1 MWISSRL
8 FVICLLLRFD
18 ATISEPFETHLRG
31 PGFVMEPPG
40 RVEFSN
46 SSGGWLDCSASGSP
60 QPTIDW
66 VHADGTAVT
75 EIHGVRRVLRNGTLV
90 LMPFAA
96 AAYHQD
102 IHNTIY
108 RCIASNSVGRIVSRD
123 VQVRAVVAQAY
134 KVDVE
139 VLSASRGCTAILRC
153 VVPTFV
159 KELVRVVSWVHE
171 PAIYIYPSLQGDGK
185 FHLLPTGELLIHNL
199 QESDESQSFRCRSM
213 HRLTRQVVVSSPT
226 RLRINSHRGII
237 SPSVV
242 EHTSHVQVSQDEGA
256 VLLCVAQGCPSPEYS
271 WYTQNGAGPLP
282 VLSGPR
288 VRLLGPILAIEAVTG
303 EDSGVY
309 KCTASNVG
317 GEASAELRLTV
328 ATPIQVEIAP
338 NVLSVHMGGTAEFR
352 CLVTSNGSP
361 VGMQNIL
368 WYKDGRQLPSSG
380 RIEDTLVVPRVS
392 RENRGMYQCVVR
404 RPEGDTFQATAELQ
418 LGDAP
423 PVLLYSFIEQ
433 TLQPG
438 PAVSLKC
445 SAAGNPTPQ
454 ISWTLDGFPLPSNG
468 RFMIGQYITV
478 HGDVI
483 SHVNISHVMVEDGGE
498 YSCIAENRAG
508 RVEHAARL
516 NIYGLPYIRLIP
528 KVTAV
533 SGETLNLKCPVAG
546 YPIEEIHWER
556 GGRELPDDIRQR
568 VQPDGSLTISPV
580 QKHTDSGVYTCWA
593 RNKQGHSARRSG
605 EVTVIV
611 PPRLSPFQTSILQ
624 LNMGDRASLTCSVV
638 KGDLPL
644 TMNWRKDSRPI
655 DPTQHMSVKQVD
667 QYNSILVIDNLGSD
681 HTGNY
686 SCVVR
691 NSAAEVENSQALL
704 VNVPPIIEPFVFQ
717 DGLAEGMR
725 TRTVCGVS
733 RGDAPLKL
741 IWLKDGEP
749 LPDLLGANVTMLDQY
764 SSLLSIPSLSATHS
778 GEYTCVAKN
787 PAAEIKYTA
796 LLQVKVPPRWIVEPV
811 DANVERNRHIMLH
824 CQAQGVPTPSIVWKK
839 ATGSK
844 SGEYEEVRERPF
856 TKLLGNGSMLLQH
869 VKEDRE
875 GFYLCQ
881 ANNGIGTGIGKVIQL
896 KVNSSPYF
904 SSTSRSVT
912 VKKGDTALLQC
923 TVSGDKPI
931 NIVWMRSGKNTLNP
945 STNYKI
951 SVKQEATPDGVS
963 AELQIR
969 TVDATDSGP
978 YFCRATNL
986 YGNDQQ
992 LVQLQVQEPPQ
1003 PPSVLEAAMIS
1014 SRSVNLKWQPK
1025 AVSTGDVSKY
1035 IVEYREADPILFID
1049 QWQHIEVKDPPSY
1062 NALIENLKP
1071 ATRYAFR
1078 VIAEGNAGRSAPSQ
1092 ELIVRTEPQRPA
1104 GPPLSLSA
1112 RPLSSTELLISWVAP
1127 LPELRH
1133 GDIQGYNVGYRLASS
1148 GNTAY
1153 NFTSVSGDGEGGN
1166 GELLLSGLS
1175 KFARYSIVVQA
1186 FNQVGPGPL
1195 SDATTAQTMEDVPS
1209 RPPED
1214 VRCAALTSQSLQV
1227 SWQPPPIYHTNGLLQ
1242 GYKLVFEPIIDD
1254 IVPNKDE
1261 VESRKTTALTTV
1273 LTGLRKY
1280 TNYSIQVLA
1289 HTRMGDGALSKPL
1302 YCHTEEDVPEAPSDI
1317 KVVVSS
1323 PQSLYVSWLPP
1334 TEPNGVITKYSL
1346 YTRVVNGREELN
1358 NEKRSLP
1365 SQQAYYEAKN
1375 LHPHMEYQFWV
1386 TASTRVGEG
1395 KSSRVSSQIT
1405 TNRVPARIISFGG
1418 PVVRPWRSTVTL
1430 PCAAVG
1436 KPKREWFKADVALR
1450 QGGLHNSQLLDTGDL
1465 IISSLQLADS
1475 GNYSCQVDNGIG
1487 TDRLTHM
1494 LLVQVPPSAPVL
1506 YVTSATSSSILMH
1519 WKCGFTGNAPI
1530 TGYTLFYRRATGNT
1544 DEMQLSRHASSH
1556 ELKGLVCG
1564 STYQIHLNA
1573 HNKVGSSPA
1582 SIMLH
1587 VRTQGQAPGL
1597 PATTSLLA
1605 PNSTSVLIRLH
1616 TWPDNGCPLMYFVLQ
1631 YRAVTDD
1638 PDKEW
1643 ILVSNALKPQRRVV
1657 ISNLQSSTLY
1667 QLRMEA
1673 HNVAGVSQAEFSFV
1687 TLTKD
1692 GDPPP
1697 PEIVQRGQRGPSVFY
1712 GNINL
1717 LIPSIAA
1724 VSGMICTI
1732 ALVIVCYRHKQSN
1745 HIQKESLENRANSE
1759 AAQRERYY
1767 ATIHKVSMQNNDK
1780 IPETS
1785 EDISPYATFQL
1796 SEAGN
1801 LSQPHHGGPAN
1812 TLLHSFMYHERALA
1826 EGCSSPPPAAS
1837 KNRRR
1842 HSRKT
1847 EPESEESE
1855 SDQDQL
1861 TSSRTESSNQHE
1873 GKIKHSI
1880 IYHGAQSSTSS
1891 DLSPMSEQK
1900 SLPRR
1905 GRSRYHHQQ
1914 YQFSTNT
1921 TPRHHNSN
1929 KSNNNISTN
1938 TVTNTNTGTSTSNPN
1953 KILSPRNGTGNLK
1966 SISSTFKSQ
1975 DSIQCHIPTLVKS
1988 PSISTQQ
1995 QKQFHK
2001 QQQLQQQQQLNSK
2014 SGQNQ
2019 TQNPTQTQCSSSNSS
2034 SLKQQQPLLIQP
2046 KLHQLEPTS
2055 THVNG
2060 QELMGLDG
2068 GVSTLASVVPVTCM
2082 PPSSQSQFRPI
2093 PHKSIMPAH
2102 EPHHNNHHQGGTAL
2116 LNPSTALLSSKFF
2129 TAPTLPLPK

>member
-1 MWISSRL
+1 MWISSRF
-8 FVICLLLRFD
+8 FVIFLLLHLD
-18 ATISEPFETHLRG
+18 TTCSEPFEAHLRG

-60 QPTIDW
+60 QPTVDW
-66 VHADGTAVT
+66 VHADGSAVT

-102 IHNTIY
+102 VHNTIY

-242 EHTSHVQVSQDEGA
+242 EHTAHVQVSQDEGA

-271 WYTQNGAGPLP
+271 WFTHNGAGPLP

-309 KCTASNVG
+309 KCTAGNVG

-328 ATPIQVEIAP
+328 ATPIQVEISP

-380 RIEDTLVVPRVS
+380 RVEDTLVVPRVS

-498 YSCIAENRAG
+498 YACIAENRAG
-508 RVEHAARL
+508 RVQHAARL

-580 QKHTDSGVYTCWA
+580 QKNSDSGVYTCWA

-611 PPRLSPFQTSILQ
+611 PPS
-624 LNMGDRASLTCSVV
+624 
-638 KGDLPL
+638 
-644 TMNWRKDSRPI
+644 
-655 DPTQHMSVKQVD
+655 
-667 QYNSILVIDNLGSD
+667 
-681 HTGNY
+681 
-686 SCVVR
+686 
-691 NSAAEVENSQALL
+691 
-704 VNVPPIIEPFVFQ
+704 IEPFAFQ
-717 DGLAEGMR
+717 EGLAEGMR

-733 RGDAPLKL
+733 RGDPPLKL
-741 IWLKDGEP
+741 IWLKDGDP

-856 TKLLGNGSMLLQH
+856 TKLLGNGSLLLQH

-904 SSTSRSVT
+904 SSTSRSVM

-923 TVSGDKPI
+923 AVSGDKPI
-931 NIVWMRSGKNTLNP
+931 NIVWLRSGKNTLNP

-978 YFCRATNL
+978 YFCRASNL

-992 LVQLQVQEPPQ
+992 LVQLQVQEPPL

-1014 SRSVNLKWQPK
+1014 SRSVNIKWQPK
-1025 AVSTGDVSKY
+1025 TMGTGDVTKY
-1035 IVEYREADPILFID
+1035 LVEFREADPLFVE
-1049 QWQHIEVKDPPSY
+1049 QWQQIEVKDPPMF
-1062 NALIENLKP
+1062 NAMIENLKP

-1078 VIAEGNAGRSAPSQ
+1078 VIAEGSAGRSAPSQ

-1133 GDIQGYNVGYRLASS
+1133 GDIQGYNVGYKLSSS

-1153 NFTSVSGDGEGGN
+1153 NFTSVAGDYDGGN
-1166 GELLLSGLS
+1166 GELLLSGLA
-1175 KFARYSIVVQA
+1175 KFARYNVVVQA

-1195 SDATTAQTMEDVPS
+1195 SEPTGAQTMEDVPS

-1214 VRCAALTSQSLQV
+1214 VRCAALSSQSLQV

-1254 IVPNKDE
+1254 IQPSKDE
-1261 VESRKTTALTTV
+1261 VESRKTTALTMV

-1289 HTRMGDGALSKPL
+1289 HTRMGDGVVSKPL
-1302 YCHTEEDVPEAPSDI
+1302 FCHSEEDVPEAPADI
-1317 KVVVSS
+1317 KVVSS
-1323 PQSLYVSWLPP
+1323 SSQSLYISWLPP
-1334 TEPNGVITKYSL
+1334 NEPNGVITKYSL

-1365 SQQAYYEAKN
+1365 SQQAYYEAKG

-1418 PVVRPWRSTVTL
+1418 SVVRPWRSTVTL
-1430 PCAAVG
+1430 PCTAVG
-1436 KPKREWFKADVALR
+1436 KPKREWFKSDVALR
-1450 QGGLHNSQLLDTGDL
+1450 QGGMHNSQLLDSGDL
-1465 IISSLQLADS
+1465 IISSLQLADG

-1487 TDRLTHM
+1487 TDRLTHTLM
-1494 LLVQVPPSAPVL
+1494 VQVPPTAPVL

-1530 TGYTLFYRRATGNT
+1530 TGYTLFYRRTNGNT

-1564 STYQIHLNA
+1564 STYQIHLSA
-1573 HNKVGSSPA
+1573 QNKVGTSPT
-1582 SIMLH
+1582 STMLH
-1587 VRTQGQAPGL
+1587 VRTQGQSPGH
-1597 PATTSLLA
+1597 PASTALLA
-1605 PNSTSVLIRLH
+1605 PNSTSLLVRLH
-1616 TWPDNGCPLMYFVLQ
+1616 SWPDNGCPLLYFVLQ
-1631 YRAVTDD
+1631 YRAVTED
-1638 PDKEW
+1638 PDAEW
-1643 ILVSNALKPQRRVV
+1643 VLVSNALKPQRRIVV
-1657 ISNLQSSTLY
+1657 NNLTPSTLY

-1673 HNVAGVSQAEFSFV
+1673 HNVAGISQADFTFV

-1697 PEIVQRGQRGPSVFY
+1697 PEIVHRGHRGQTTVIFA
-1712 GNINL
+1712 NMNL

-1724 VSGMICTI
+1724 VSGMFCTI
-1732 ALVIVCYRHKQSN
+1732 IMVIVCYRHMLKNAQPHAEQAN

-1796 SEAGN
+1796 SEAGGN
-1801 LSQPHHGGPAN
+1801 MSQPHHGGPAN

-1905 GRSRYHHQQ
+1905 GRSRAGILRTLHPLQLQ
-1914 YQFSTNT
+1914 AECT
-1921 TPRHHNSN
+1921 TGAFHRTEDGGGLGERIELAEVEVDVDTI
-1929 KSNNNISTN
+1929 K
-1938 TVTNTNTGTSTSNPN
+1938 
-1953 KILSPRNGTGNLK
+1953 KLK
-1966 SISSTFKSQ
+1966 LGQRSSLWSRPSSTTSQ
-1975 DSIQCHIPTLVKS
+1975 L
-1988 PSISTQQ
+1988 QQ
-1995 QKQFHK
+1995 EHH
-2001 QQQLQQQQQLNSK
+2001 QQQQQHQKHHQQQQQHHQQQQQQAPQQPQPHKRAHSK
-2014 SGQNQ
+2014 SPQPQ
-2019 TQNPTQTQCSSSNSS
+2019 
-2034 SLKQQQPLLIQP
+2034 QQQPLQQQRQQQHSP
-2046 KLHQLEPTS
+2046 AP
-2055 THVNG
+2055 G
-2060 QELMGLDG
+2060 Q
-2068 GVSTLASVVPVTCM
+2068 
-2082 PPSSQSQFRPI
+2082 
-2093 PHKSIMPAH
+2093 K
-2102 EPHHNNHHQGGTAL
+2102 
-2116 LNPSTALLSSKFF
+2116 LLSEKSDYSISV
-2129 TAPTLPLPK
+2129 

>member
-1 MWISSRL
+1 MWISSR
-8 FVICLLLRFD
+8 FYVILLLLNLD
-18 ATISEPFETHLRG
+18 ATCSEPFEAHLRG

-60 QPTIDW
+60 QPTVDW
-66 VHADGTAVT
+66 VHADGSAVT

-102 IHNTIY
+102 VHNTIY

-139 VLSASRGCTAILRC
+139 VLSAARGCTAILRC

-242 EHTSHVQVSQDEGA
+242 EHTAHVQVSQDEGA

-271 WYTQNGAGPLP
+271 WFTHNGAGPLP

-309 KCTASNVG
+309 KCTAGNVG

-328 ATPIQVEIAP
+328 ATPIQVEISP

-380 RIEDTLVVPRVS
+380 RVEDTLVVPRVS

-498 YSCIAENRAG
+498 YACNAENRAG
-508 RVEHAARL
+508 RVQHAARL

-580 QKHTDSGVYTCWA
+580 QKNSDSGVYTCWA

-611 PPRLSPFQTSILQ
+611 PPS
-624 LNMGDRASLTCSVV
+624 
-638 KGDLPL
+638 
-644 TMNWRKDSRPI
+644 
-655 DPTQHMSVKQVD
+655 
-667 QYNSILVIDNLGSD
+667 
-681 HTGNY
+681 
-686 SCVVR
+686 
-691 NSAAEVENSQALL
+691 
-704 VNVPPIIEPFVFQ
+704 IEPFAFQ
-717 DGLAEGMR
+717 EGLAEGMR

-733 RGDAPLKL
+733 RGDPPLKL
-741 IWLKDGEP
+741 IWLKDGDP

-856 TKLLGNGSMLLQH
+856 TKLLGNGSLLLQH

-904 SSTSRSVT
+904 SSTSRSVM

-923 TVSGDKPI
+923 AVSGDKPI

-978 YFCRATNL
+978 YFCRASNL

-992 LVQLQVQEPPQ
+992 LVQLQVQEPPL

-1014 SRSVNLKWQPK
+1014 SRSVNIKWQPK
-1025 AVSTGDVSKY
+1025 TLGTGDVTKY
-1035 IVEYREADPILFID
+1035 IVEFREADPLFVD
-1049 QWQHIEVKDPPSY
+1049 QWQQIEVKDPPHF
-1062 NALIENLKP
+1062 NAMIENLKP

-1078 VIAEGNAGRSAPSQ
+1078 VIAEGSAGRSAPSQ

-1133 GDIQGYNVGYRLASS
+1133 GDIQGYNVGYKLSSS

-1153 NFTSVSGDGEGGN
+1153 NFTSVSGDGDGGN
-1166 GELLLSGLS
+1166 GELLLSGLA
-1175 KFARYSIVVQA
+1175 KFARYTVVVQA

-1195 SDATTAQTMEDVPS
+1195 SEPTAAQTMEDVPS

-1214 VRCAALTSQSLQV
+1214 VRCAALSSQSLQV

-1242 GYKLVFEPIIDD
+1242 GYKLIFEPIIDD
-1254 IVPNKDE
+1254 IQPSKDE
-1261 VESRKTTALTTV
+1261 VESRKTTALTMV

-1289 HTRMGDGALSKPL
+1289 HTRMGDGVVSKPL
-1302 YCHTEEDVPEAPSDI
+1302 FCHSEEDVPEAPADI
-1317 KVVVSS
+1317 KVVSS
-1323 PQSLYVSWLPP
+1323 SSQSLYISWLPP
-1334 TEPNGVITKYSL
+1334 NEPNGVITKYSL

-1365 SQQAYYEAKN
+1365 SQQAYYEAKG

-1405 TNRVPARIISFGG
+1405 TNRIPARIISFGG

-1430 PCAAVG
+1430 PCTAVG
-1436 KPKREWFKADVALR
+1436 KPKREWFKSDVALR
-1450 QGGLHNSQLLDTGDL
+1450 QGGLHNSQLLDSGDL
-1465 IISSLQLADS
+1465 IISSLQLADG

-1487 TDRLTHM
+1487 TDRLTHTLM
-1494 LLVQVPPSAPVL
+1494 VQVPPTAPVL

-1530 TGYTLFYRRATGNT
+1530 TGYTLFYRRANGNT

-1556 ELKGLVCG
+1556 ELKGLMCG
-1564 STYQIHLNA
+1564 STYQIHLSA
-1573 HNKVGSSPA
+1573 QNKVGTSPT
-1582 SIMLH
+1582 STILH
-1587 VRTQGQAPGL
+1587 VRTQGQSPGH
-1597 PATTSLLA
+1597 PASTALLA
-1605 PNSTSVLIRLH
+1605 PNSTSLLVRLH
-1616 TWPDNGCPLMYFVLQ
+1616 SWPDNGCPLLYFVLQ
-1631 YRAVTDD
+1631 YRAVTED
-1638 PDKEW
+1638 PDAEW
-1643 ILVSNALKPQRRVV
+1643 VLVSNALKPQRRIVV
-1657 ISNLQSSTLY
+1657 NNLQPSTLY

-1673 HNVAGVSQAEFSFV
+1673 HNVAGISQAEFNFV

-1697 PEIVQRGQRGPSVFY
+1697 PEIMHRGHGGQTNVIFA
-1712 GNINL
+1712 NINL
-1717 LIPSIAA
+1717 LIPTIAA
-1724 VSGMICTI
+1724 VSGMFCTI
-1732 ALVIVCYRHKQSN
+1732 IMIIVCYRHKQSQ
-1745 HIQKESLENRANSE
+1745 IQKESLENRANSE

-1796 SEAGN
+1796 SEAGGN
-1801 LSQPHHGGPAN
+1801 MSQPHHGGPAN

-1929 KSNNNISTN
+1929 KMNNNTTS
-1938 TVTNTNTGTSTSNPN
+1938 NTNTTATNTTATPSTSSNSN
-1953 KILSPRNGTGNLK
+1953 KILSPRGGNLK

-2001 QQQLQQQQQLNSK
+2001 QQLQNS
-2014 SGQNQ
+2014 SNNSQH
-2019 TQNPTQTQCSSSNSS
+2019 SSSNPNSS
-2034 SLKQQQPLLIQP
+2034 SLKQQQPLLITP
-2046 KLHQLEPTS
+2046 KLHQLEA
-2055 THVNG
+2055 NG
-2060 QELMGLDG
+2060 QELLGLDG
-2068 GVSTLASVVPVTCM
+2068 IGNSPLVACM
-2082 PPSSQSQFRPI
+2082 PPSSQFRPI

-2102 EPHHNNHHQGGTAL
+2102 EPPHHHNHNQQSHPHQQQQQQLQQQHPGTL
-2116 LNPSTALLSSKFF
+2116 LNPSTAMLSSKFF
-2129 TAPTLPLPK
+2129 TAPTLPK

>member
-1 MWISSRL
+1 MWISSRF
-8 FVICLLLRFD
+8 FVIFLLLHLD
-18 ATISEPFETHLRG
+18 TTCSEPFEAHLRG

-60 QPTIDW
+60 QPTVDW
-66 VHADGTAVT
+66 VHADGSAVT

-102 IHNTIY
+102 VHNTIY

-242 EHTSHVQVSQDEGA
+242 EHTAHVQVSQDEGA

-271 WYTQNGAGPLP
+271 WFTHNGAGPLP

-309 KCTASNVG
+309 KCTAGNVG

-328 ATPIQVEIAP
+328 ATPIQVEISP

-380 RIEDTLVVPRVS
+380 RVEDTLVVPRVS

-498 YSCIAENRAG
+498 YACIAENRAG
-508 RVEHAARL
+508 RVQHAARL

-580 QKHTDSGVYTCWA
+580 QKNSDSGVYTCWA

-611 PPRLSPFQTSILQ
+611 PPS
-624 LNMGDRASLTCSVV
+624 
-638 KGDLPL
+638 
-644 TMNWRKDSRPI
+644 
-655 DPTQHMSVKQVD
+655 
-667 QYNSILVIDNLGSD
+667 
-681 HTGNY
+681 
-686 SCVVR
+686 
-691 NSAAEVENSQALL
+691 
-704 VNVPPIIEPFVFQ
+704 IEPFAFQ
-717 DGLAEGMR
+717 EGLAEGMR

-733 RGDAPLKL
+733 RGDPPLKL
-741 IWLKDGEP
+741 IWLKDGDP

-856 TKLLGNGSMLLQH
+856 TKLLGNGSLLLQH

-904 SSTSRSVT
+904 SSTSRSVM

-923 TVSGDKPI
+923 AVSGDKPI
-931 NIVWMRSGKNTLNP
+931 NIVWLRSGKNTLNP

-978 YFCRATNL
+978 YFCRASNL

-992 LVQLQVQEPPQ
+992 LVQLQVQEPPL

-1014 SRSVNLKWQPK
+1014 SRSVNIKWQPK
-1025 AVSTGDVSKY
+1025 TMGTGDVTKY
-1035 IVEYREADPILFID
+1035 LVEFREADPLFVE
-1049 QWQHIEVKDPPSY
+1049 QWQQIEVKDPPMF
-1062 NALIENLKP
+1062 NAMIENLKP

-1078 VIAEGNAGRSAPSQ
+1078 VIAEGSAGRSAPSQ

-1133 GDIQGYNVGYRLASS
+1133 GDIQGYNVGYKLSSS

-1153 NFTSVSGDGEGGN
+1153 NFTSVAGDYDGGN
-1166 GELLLSGLS
+1166 GELLLSGLA
-1175 KFARYSIVVQA
+1175 KFARYNVVVQA

-1195 SDATTAQTMEDVPS
+1195 SEPTGAQTMEDVPS

-1214 VRCAALTSQSLQV
+1214 VRCAALSSQSLQV

-1254 IVPNKDE
+1254 IQPSKDE
-1261 VESRKTTALTTV
+1261 VESRKTTALTMV

-1289 HTRMGDGALSKPL
+1289 HTRMGDGVVSKPL
-1302 YCHTEEDVPEAPSDI
+1302 FCHSEEDVPEAPADI
-1317 KVVVSS
+1317 KVVSS
-1323 PQSLYVSWLPP
+1323 SSQSLYISWLPP
-1334 TEPNGVITKYSL
+1334 NEPNGVITKYSL

-1365 SQQAYYEAKN
+1365 SQQAYYEAKG

-1418 PVVRPWRSTVTL
+1418 SVVRPWRSTVTL
-1430 PCAAVG
+1430 PCTAVG
-1436 KPKREWFKADVALR
+1436 KPKREWFKSDVALR
-1450 QGGLHNSQLLDTGDL
+1450 QGGMHNSQLLDSGDL
-1465 IISSLQLADS
+1465 IISSLQLADG

-1487 TDRLTHM
+1487 TDRLTHTLM
-1494 LLVQVPPSAPVL
+1494 VQVPPTAPVL

-1530 TGYTLFYRRATGNT
+1530 TGYTLFYRRTNGNT

-1564 STYQIHLNA
+1564 STYQIHLSA
-1573 HNKVGSSPA
+1573 QNKVGTSPT
-1582 SIMLH
+1582 STMLH
-1587 VRTQGQAPGL
+1587 VRTQGQSPGH
-1597 PATTSLLA
+1597 PASTALLA
-1605 PNSTSVLIRLH
+1605 PNSTSLLVRLH
-1616 TWPDNGCPLMYFVLQ
+1616 SWPDNGCPLLYFVLQ
-1631 YRAVTDD
+1631 YRAVTED
-1638 PDKEW
+1638 PDAEW
-1643 ILVSNALKPQRRVV
+1643 VLVSNALKPQRRIVV
-1657 ISNLQSSTLY
+1657 NNLTPSTLY

-1673 HNVAGVSQAEFSFV
+1673 HNVAGISQADFTFV

-1697 PEIVQRGQRGPSVFY
+1697 PEIVHRGHRGQTTVIFA
-1712 GNINL
+1712 NMNL

-1724 VSGMICTI
+1724 VSGMFCTI
-1732 ALVIVCYRHKQSN
+1732 IMVIVCYRHMLKNAQPHAEQAN

-1796 SEAGN
+1796 SEAGGN
-1801 LSQPHHGGPAN
+1801 MSQPHHGGPAN

-1929 KSNNNISTN
+1929 KMNNNTTS
-1938 TVTNTNTGTSTSNPN
+1938 NTNTTATNTTATPSTSSNSN
-1953 KILSPRNGTGNLK
+1953 KILSPRGGNLK

-2001 QQQLQQQQQLNSK
+2001 QQLQ
-2014 SGQNQ
+2014 
-2019 TQNPTQTQCSSSNSS
+2019 SSSNAQHSSSSNPNSS
-2034 SLKQQQPLLIQP
+2034 SLKQQQPLLITP
-2046 KLHQLEPTS
+2046 KLHQLEAS
-2055 THVNG
+2055 NG

-2068 GVSTLASVVPVTCM
+2068 IGNSHSPLVACM
-2082 PPSSQSQFRPI
+2082 PPSSQFRPI

-2102 EPHHNNHHQGGTAL
+2102 EPPHHHQNHQQPHPQQQQQHPGTL
-2116 LNPSTALLSSKFF
+2116 LNPSTAMLSSKFF
-2129 TAPTLPLPK
+2129 TAPTLPK

>member
-1 MWISSRL
+1 MWISSRF
-8 FVICLLLRFD
+8 FVIFLLLHLD
-18 ATISEPFETHLRG
+18 TTCSEPFEAHLRG

-60 QPTIDW
+60 QPTVDW
-66 VHADGTAVT
+66 VHADGSAVT

-102 IHNTIY
+102 VHNTIY

-242 EHTSHVQVSQDEGA
+242 EHTAHVQVSQDEGA

-271 WYTQNGAGPLP
+271 WFTHNGAGPLP

-309 KCTASNVG
+309 KCTAGNVG

-328 ATPIQVEIAP
+328 ATPIQVEISP

-380 RIEDTLVVPRVS
+380 RVEDTLVVPRVS

-498 YSCIAENRAG
+498 YACIAENRAG
-508 RVEHAARL
+508 RVQHAARL

-580 QKHTDSGVYTCWA
+580 QKNSDSGVYTCWA

-611 PPRLSPFQTSILQ
+611 PPS
-624 LNMGDRASLTCSVV
+624 
-638 KGDLPL
+638 
-644 TMNWRKDSRPI
+644 
-655 DPTQHMSVKQVD
+655 
-667 QYNSILVIDNLGSD
+667 
-681 HTGNY
+681 
-686 SCVVR
+686 
-691 NSAAEVENSQALL
+691 
-704 VNVPPIIEPFVFQ
+704 IEPFAFQ
-717 DGLAEGMR
+717 EGLAEGMR

-733 RGDAPLKL
+733 RGDPPLKL
-741 IWLKDGEP
+741 IWLKDGDP

-856 TKLLGNGSMLLQH
+856 TKLLGNGSLLLQH

-904 SSTSRSVT
+904 SSTSRSVM

-923 TVSGDKPI
+923 AVSGDKPI
-931 NIVWMRSGKNTLNP
+931 NIVWLRSGKNTLNP

-978 YFCRATNL
+978 YFCRASNL

-992 LVQLQVQEPPQ
+992 LVQLQVQEPPL

-1014 SRSVNLKWQPK
+1014 SRSVNIKWQPK
-1025 AVSTGDVSKY
+1025 TMGTGDVTKY
-1035 IVEYREADPILFID
+1035 LVEFRESDPLFVE
-1049 QWQHIEVKDPPSY
+1049 QWQQIEVKDPPMF
-1062 NALIENLKP
+1062 NAMIENLKP

-1078 VIAEGNAGRSAPSQ
+1078 VIAEGSAGRSAPSQ

-1133 GDIQGYNVGYRLASS
+1133 GDIQGYNVGYKLSSS

-1153 NFTSVSGDGEGGN
+1153 NFTSVAGDYDGGN
-1166 GELLLSGLS
+1166 GELLLSGLA
-1175 KFARYSIVVQA
+1175 KFARYNVVVQA

-1195 SDATTAQTMEDVPS
+1195 SEPTGAQTMEDVPS

-1214 VRCAALTSQSLQV
+1214 VRCAALSSQSLQV

-1254 IVPNKDE
+1254 IQPSKDE
-1261 VESRKTTALTTV
+1261 VESRKTTALTMV

-1289 HTRMGDGALSKPL
+1289 HTRMGDGVVSKPL
-1302 YCHTEEDVPEAPSDI
+1302 FCHSEEDVPEAPADI
-1317 KVVVSS
+1317 KVVSS
-1323 PQSLYVSWLPP
+1323 SSQSLYISWLPP
-1334 TEPNGVITKYSL
+1334 NEPNGVITKYSL

-1365 SQQAYYEAKN
+1365 SQQAYYEAKG

-1418 PVVRPWRSTVTL
+1418 SVVRPWRSTVTL
-1430 PCAAVG
+1430 PCTAVG
-1436 KPKREWFKADVALR
+1436 KPKREWFKSDVALR
-1450 QGGLHNSQLLDTGDL
+1450 QGGMHNSQLLDSGDL
-1465 IISSLQLADS
+1465 IISSLQLADG

-1487 TDRLTHM
+1487 TDRLTHTLM
-1494 LLVQVPPSAPVL
+1494 VQVPPTAPVL

-1530 TGYTLFYRRATGNT
+1530 TGYTLFYRRTNGNT

-1564 STYQIHLNA
+1564 STYQIHLSA
-1573 HNKVGSSPA
+1573 QNKVGTSPT
-1582 SIMLH
+1582 STMLH
-1587 VRTQGQAPGL
+1587 VRTQGQSPGH
-1597 PATTSLLA
+1597 PASTALLA
-1605 PNSTSVLIRLH
+1605 PNSTSLLVRLH
-1616 TWPDNGCPLMYFVLQ
+1616 SWPDNGCPLLYFVLQ
-1631 YRAVTDD
+1631 YRAVTED
-1638 PDKEW
+1638 PDAEW
-1643 ILVSNALKPQRRVV
+1643 VLVSNALKPQRRIVV
-1657 ISNLQSSTLY
+1657 NNLTPSTLY

-1673 HNVAGVSQAEFSFV
+1673 HNVAGISQADFTFV

-1697 PEIVQRGQRGPSVFY
+1697 PEIVHRGHRGQTTVIFA
-1712 GNINL
+1712 NMNL

-1724 VSGMICTI
+1724 VSGMFCTI
-1732 ALVIVCYRHKQSN
+1732 IMVIVCYRHKQAN

-1796 SEAGN
+1796 SEAGGN
-1801 LSQPHHGGPAN
+1801 MSQPHHGGPAN

-1873 GKIKHSI
+1873 GKIKHN
-1880 IYHGAQSSTSS
+1880 
-1891 DLSPMSEQK
+1891 
-1900 SLPRR
+1900 
-1905 GRSRYHHQQ
+1905 SRLIQHFPNH
-1914 YQFSTNT
+1914 
-1921 TPRHHNSN
+1921 
-1929 KSNNNISTN
+1929 NISITY
-1938 TVTNTNTGTSTSNPN
+1938 
-1953 KILSPRNGTGNLK
+1953 L
-1966 SISSTFKSQ
+1966 
-1975 DSIQCHIPTLVKS
+1975 
-1988 PSISTQQ
+1988 
-1995 QKQFHK
+1995 
-2001 QQQLQQQQQLNSK
+2001 
-2014 SGQNQ
+2014 
-2019 TQNPTQTQCSSSNSS
+2019 
-2034 SLKQQQPLLIQP
+2034 
-2046 KLHQLEPTS
+2046 
-2055 THVNG
+2055 
-2060 QELMGLDG
+2060 
-2068 GVSTLASVVPVTCM
+2068 
-2082 PPSSQSQFRPI
+2082 
-2093 PHKSIMPAH
+2093 
-2102 EPHHNNHHQGGTAL
+2102 
-2116 LNPSTALLSSKFF
+2116 
-2129 TAPTLPLPK
+2129 

>member
-8 FVICLLLRFD
+8 FVIFLLLHID
-18 ATISEPFETHLRG
+18 TTCSEPFEAHLRG

-96 AAYHQD
+96 AAYHQEV
-102 IHNTIY
+102 HNTIY

-242 EHTSHVQVSQDEGA
+242 EHTAHVQVSQDEGA

-271 WYTQNGAGPLP
+271 WYTHNGAGPIP

-309 KCTASNVG
+309 KCTAGNVG

-328 ATPIQVEIAP
+328 ATPIQVEISP

-368 WYKDGRQLPSSG
+368 WYKDGRQLPSSN
-380 RIEDTLVVPRVS
+380 RVEDTLVVPRVG

-423 PVLLYSFIEQ
+423 PALLYSFIEQ

-498 YSCIAENRAG
+498 YACNAENRAG
-508 RVEHAARL
+508 RVQHAARL

-533 SGETLNLKCPVAG
+533 SGEQLNLKCPVAG

-580 QKHTDSGVYTCWA
+580 QKASDSGVYTCWA

-611 PPRLSPFQTSILQ
+611 PPS
-624 LNMGDRASLTCSVV
+624 
-638 KGDLPL
+638 
-644 TMNWRKDSRPI
+644 
-655 DPTQHMSVKQVD
+655 
-667 QYNSILVIDNLGSD
+667 
-681 HTGNY
+681 
-686 SCVVR
+686 
-691 NSAAEVENSQALL
+691 
-704 VNVPPIIEPFVFQ
+704 IEPFAFQ
-717 DGLAEGMR
+717 EGLAEGMR

-741 IWLKDGEP
+741 LWLKDGDP

-856 TKLLGNGSMLLQH
+856 TKLLGNGSLLLQH

-904 SSTSRSVT
+904 SSTSRSVM

-923 TVSGDKPI
+923 AVSGDKPI

-978 YFCRATNL
+978 YFCRASNL

-992 LVQLQVQEPPQ
+992 LVQLQVQEPPL

-1025 AVSTGDVSKY
+1025 SLGTGDVTKY
-1035 IVEYREADPILFID
+1035 LVEFREADPLFVE
-1049 QWQHIEVKDPPSY
+1049 QWQQIEVKDPPTF
-1062 NALIENLKP
+1062 NAMVENLKP

-1078 VIAEGNAGRSAPSQ
+1078 VIAEGSAGRSAPSQ
-1092 ELIVRTEPQRPA
+1092 ELVVRTEPQRPA
-1104 GPPLSLSA
+1104 GPPLNLSA

-1133 GDIQGYNVGYRLASS
+1133 GDIQGYNVGYKLASS

-1153 NFTSVSGDGEGGN
+1153 NFTSVSGDGDGGN
-1166 GELLLSGLS
+1166 GELLLSGLA
-1175 KFARYSIVVQA
+1175 KFARYTVVVQA

-1195 SDATTAQTMEDVPS
+1195 SEPTASQTLEDVPS

-1214 VRCAALTSQSLQV
+1214 VRCAALSSQSLQV

-1242 GYKLVFEPIIDD
+1242 GYKLIFEPIIDD
-1254 IVPNKDE
+1254 IQPSKDE
-1261 VESRKTTALTTV
+1261 VESRKTTALTMV

-1289 HTRMGDGALSKPL
+1289 HTRMGDGVLSKPL
-1302 YCHTEEDVPEAPSDI
+1302 YCHSEEDVPEAPADI
-1317 KVVVSS
+1317 KVVSS
-1323 PQSLYVSWLPP
+1323 SSQSLYISWLAPS
-1334 TEPNGVITKYSL
+1334 EPNGVITKYSL

-1365 SQQAYYEAKN
+1365 SQQAYYEAKG

-1395 KSSRVSSQIT
+1395 KSSRVASQIT

-1418 PVVRPWRSTVTL
+1418 QVVRPFRSTVTM
-1430 PCAAVG
+1430 PCTAVG
-1436 KPKREWFKADVALR
+1436 KPKRDWFKGDEVVR
-1450 QGGLHNSQLLDTGDL
+1450 QGSLHNSQMLDSGDL
-1465 IISSLQLADS
+1465 IISNLELEDS

-1494 LLVQVPPSAPVL
+1494 LLVQVPPTAPTL

-1530 TGYTLFYRRATGNT
+1530 TGYTLFYRRTNGNT
-1544 DEMQLSRHASSH
+1544 EEMQLSRHASSH

-1564 STYQIHLNA
+1564 STYQVYMSA
-1573 HNKVGSSPA
+1573 QNKVGTSPSST
-1582 SIMLH
+1582 MLH
-1587 VRTQGQAPGL
+1587 VRTQGQSPGQ
-1597 PATTSLLA
+1597 PASTALLA
-1605 PNSTSVLIRLH
+1605 PNSTSLLVRLH
-1616 TWPDNGCPLMYFVLQ
+1616 SWPDNGCPLLYFVLQ
-1631 YRAVTDD
+1631 YRAITEDNDQDWV
-1638 PDKEW
+1638 
-1643 ILVSNALKPQRRVV
+1643 LVSNALKPQRRVV
-1657 ISNLQSSTLY
+1657 VNNLRPSTLY
-1667 QLRMEA
+1667 HLRMEA
-1673 HNVAGVSQAEFSFV
+1673 HNVAGVSQAEFSFA
-1687 TLTKD
+1687 TLTKE

-1697 PEIVQRGQRGPSVFY
+1697 ADVVHRGHRGPTVIL

-1724 VSGMICTI
+1724 FSGMICTI
-1732 ALVIVCYRHKQSN
+1732 IMVIVCYRHMLKNAQQPIAEQST

-1796 SEAGN
+1796 SEAGGN
-1801 LSQPHHGGPAN
+1801 MSQPHHGGPAN

-1873 GKIKHSI
+1873 GKIKHN
-1880 IYHGAQSSTSS
+1880 
-1891 DLSPMSEQK
+1891 
-1900 SLPRR
+1900 
-1905 GRSRYHHQQ
+1905 SRLIQHFPNH
-1914 YQFSTNT
+1914 
-1921 TPRHHNSN
+1921 
-1929 KSNNNISTN
+1929 NISITY
-1938 TVTNTNTGTSTSNPN
+1938 
-1953 KILSPRNGTGNLK
+1953 L
-1966 SISSTFKSQ
+1966 
-1975 DSIQCHIPTLVKS
+1975 
-1988 PSISTQQ
+1988 
-1995 QKQFHK
+1995 
-2001 QQQLQQQQQLNSK
+2001 
-2014 SGQNQ
+2014 
-2019 TQNPTQTQCSSSNSS
+2019 
-2034 SLKQQQPLLIQP
+2034 
-2046 KLHQLEPTS
+2046 
-2055 THVNG
+2055 
-2060 QELMGLDG
+2060 
-2068 GVSTLASVVPVTCM
+2068 
-2082 PPSSQSQFRPI
+2082 
-2093 PHKSIMPAH
+2093 
-2102 EPHHNNHHQGGTAL
+2102 
-2116 LNPSTALLSSKFF
+2116 
-2129 TAPTLPLPK
+2129 

>member
-1 MWISSRL
+1 MWISSRF
-8 FVICLLLRFD
+8 FVILLLLNLD
-18 ATISEPFETHLRG
+18 NTCSEPFEAHLRG

-60 QPTIDW
+60 QPTVDW
-66 VHADGTAVT
+66 VHADGSAVT

-102 IHNTIY
+102 VHNTIY

-139 VLSASRGCTAILRC
+139 VLSAARGCTAILRC

-242 EHTSHVQVSQDEGA
+242 EHTAHVQVSQDEGA

-271 WYTQNGAGPLP
+271 WFTHNGAGPLP

-309 KCTASNVG
+309 KCTAGNVG

-328 ATPIQVEIAP
+328 ATPIQVEISP

-380 RIEDTLVVPRVS
+380 RVEDTLVVPRVS

-498 YSCIAENRAG
+498 YACIAENRAG
-508 RVEHAARL
+508 RVQHAARL

-580 QKHTDSGVYTCWA
+580 QKNSDSGVYTCWA

-611 PPRLSPFQTSILQ
+611 PPS
-624 LNMGDRASLTCSVV
+624 
-638 KGDLPL
+638 
-644 TMNWRKDSRPI
+644 
-655 DPTQHMSVKQVD
+655 
-667 QYNSILVIDNLGSD
+667 
-681 HTGNY
+681 
-686 SCVVR
+686 
-691 NSAAEVENSQALL
+691 
-704 VNVPPIIEPFVFQ
+704 IEPFAFQ
-717 DGLAEGMR
+717 EGLAEGMR

-733 RGDAPLKL
+733 RGDPPLKL
-741 IWLKDGEP
+741 IWLKDGDP

-856 TKLLGNGSMLLQH
+856 TKLLGNGSLLLQH

-904 SSTSRSVT
+904 SSTSRSVM

-923 TVSGDKPI
+923 AVSGDKPI

-978 YFCRATNL
+978 YFCRASNL

-992 LVQLQVQEPPQ
+992 LVQLQVQEPPL

-1014 SRSVNLKWQPK
+1014 SRSVNIKWQPK
-1025 AVSTGDVSKY
+1025 TLGTGDVTKY
-1035 IVEYREADPILFID
+1035 IVEFREADPLFVD
-1049 QWQHIEVKDPPSY
+1049 QWQQIEVKDPPHF
-1062 NALIENLKP
+1062 NAMIENLKP

-1078 VIAEGNAGRSAPSQ
+1078 VIAEGSAGRSAPSQ

-1133 GDIQGYNVGYRLASS
+1133 GDIQGYNVGYKLSSS

-1153 NFTSVSGDGEGGN
+1153 NFTSVSGDGDGGN
-1166 GELLLSGLS
+1166 GELLLSGLA
-1175 KFARYSIVVQA
+1175 KFARYTVVVQA

-1195 SDATTAQTMEDVPS
+1195 SEPTAAQTMEDVPS

-1214 VRCAALTSQSLQV
+1214 VRCAALSSQSLQV

-1242 GYKLVFEPIIDD
+1242 GYKLIFEPIIDD
-1254 IVPNKDE
+1254 IQPSKDE
-1261 VESRKTTALTTV
+1261 VESRKTTALTMV

-1289 HTRMGDGALSKPL
+1289 HTRMGDGVVSKPL
-1302 YCHTEEDVPEAPSDI
+1302 FCHSEEDVPEAPADI
-1317 KVVVSS
+1317 KVVSS
-1323 PQSLYVSWLPP
+1323 SSQSLYISWLPP
-1334 TEPNGVITKYSL
+1334 NEPNGVITKYSL

-1365 SQQAYYEAKN
+1365 SQQAYYEAKG

-1405 TNRVPARIISFGG
+1405 TNRIPARIISFGG

-1430 PCAAVG
+1430 PCTAVG
-1436 KPKREWFKADVALR
+1436 KPKREWFKSDVALR
-1450 QGGLHNSQLLDTGDL
+1450 QGGLHNSQLLDSGDL
-1465 IISSLQLADS
+1465 IISSLQLADG

-1487 TDRLTHM
+1487 TDRLTHT
-1494 LLVQVPPSAPVL
+1494 LIVQVPPTAPVL

-1530 TGYTLFYRRATGNT
+1530 TGYTLFYRRANGNT

-1556 ELKGLVCG
+1556 ELKGLMCG
-1564 STYQIHLNA
+1564 STYQIHLSA
-1573 HNKVGSSPA
+1573 QNKVGTSPT
-1582 SIMLH
+1582 STILH
-1587 VRTQGQAPGL
+1587 VRTQGQSPGH
-1597 PATTSLLA
+1597 PASTALLA
-1605 PNSTSVLIRLH
+1605 PNSTSLLVRLH
-1616 TWPDNGCPLMYFVLQ
+1616 SWPDNGCPLLYFVLQ

-1638 PDKEW
+1638 PDAEW
-1643 ILVSNALKPQRRVV
+1643 VLVSNALKPQRRIVV
-1657 ISNLQSSTLY
+1657 NNLQPSTLY

-1673 HNVAGVSQAEFSFV
+1673 HNVAGISQAEFNFV

-1697 PEIVQRGQRGPSVFY
+1697 PEIMHRGRSGQTTVIFA
-1712 GNINL
+1712 NINL
-1717 LIPSIAA
+1717 LIPTIAA
-1724 VSGMICTI
+1724 VSGMFCTI
-1732 ALVIVCYRHKQSN
+1732 IMIIVCYRHMLKNAPPLAEQSQ
-1745 HIQKESLENRANSE
+1745 IQKESLENRANSE

-1796 SEAGN
+1796 SEAGGN
-1801 LSQPHHGGPAN
+1801 MSQPHHGGPAN

-1929 KSNNNISTN
+1929 KMNNNTTS
-1938 TVTNTNTGTSTSNPN
+1938 NTNTTATNTTATPSTSSNSN
-1953 KILSPRNGTGNLK
+1953 KILSPRGGNLK

-2001 QQQLQQQQQLNSK
+2001 QQLQNS
-2014 SGQNQ
+2014 STNNSQH
-2019 TQNPTQTQCSSSNSS
+2019 SSSNPNSS
-2034 SLKQQQPLLIQP
+2034 SLKQQQPLLITP
-2046 KLHQLEPTS
+2046 KLHQLEA
-2055 THVNG
+2055 NG
-2060 QELMGLDG
+2060 QELLGLDG
-2068 GVSTLASVVPVTCM
+2068 IGNSPLVACM
-2082 PPSSQSQFRPI
+2082 PPSSQFRPI

-2102 EPHHNNHHQGGTAL
+2102 EPPHHHNHSQQSHPHQQQQQHPGTL
-2116 LNPSTALLSSKFF
+2116 LNPSTAMLSSKFF
-2129 TAPTLPLPK
+2129 TAPTLPK

>member
-1 MWISSRL
+1 MWISSRF
-8 FVICLLLRFD
+8 FVILLLLNLD
-18 ATISEPFETHLRG
+18 NTCSEPFEAHLRG

-60 QPTIDW
+60 QPTVDW
-66 VHADGTAVT
+66 VHADGSAVT

-102 IHNTIY
+102 VHNTIY

-139 VLSASRGCTAILRC
+139 VLSAARGCTAILRC

-242 EHTSHVQVSQDEGA
+242 EHTAHVQVSQDEGA

-271 WYTQNGAGPLP
+271 WFTHNGAGPLP

-309 KCTASNVG
+309 KCTAGNVG

-328 ATPIQVEIAP
+328 ATPIQVEISP

-380 RIEDTLVVPRVS
+380 RVEDTLVVPRVS

-498 YSCIAENRAG
+498 YACIAENRAG
-508 RVEHAARL
+508 RVQHAARL

-580 QKHTDSGVYTCWA
+580 QKNSDSGVYTCWA

-611 PPRLSPFQTSILQ
+611 PPS
-624 LNMGDRASLTCSVV
+624 
-638 KGDLPL
+638 
-644 TMNWRKDSRPI
+644 
-655 DPTQHMSVKQVD
+655 
-667 QYNSILVIDNLGSD
+667 
-681 HTGNY
+681 
-686 SCVVR
+686 
-691 NSAAEVENSQALL
+691 
-704 VNVPPIIEPFVFQ
+704 IEPFAFQ
-717 DGLAEGMR
+717 EGLAEGMR

-733 RGDAPLKL
+733 RGDPPLKL
-741 IWLKDGEP
+741 IWLKDGDP

-856 TKLLGNGSMLLQH
+856 TKLLGNGSLLLQH

-904 SSTSRSVT
+904 SSTSRSVM

-923 TVSGDKPI
+923 AVSGDKPI

-978 YFCRATNL
+978 YFCRASNL

-992 LVQLQVQEPPQ
+992 LVQLQVQEPPL

-1014 SRSVNLKWQPK
+1014 SRSVNIKWQPK
-1025 AVSTGDVSKY
+1025 TLGTGDVTKY
-1035 IVEYREADPILFID
+1035 IVEFREADPLFVD
-1049 QWQHIEVKDPPSY
+1049 QWQQIEVKDPPHF
-1062 NALIENLKP
+1062 NAMIENLKP

-1078 VIAEGNAGRSAPSQ
+1078 VIAEGSAGRSAPSQ

-1133 GDIQGYNVGYRLASS
+1133 GDIQGYNVGYKLSSS

-1153 NFTSVSGDGEGGN
+1153 NFTSVSGDGDGGN
-1166 GELLLSGLS
+1166 GELLLSGLA
-1175 KFARYSIVVQA
+1175 KFARYTVVVQA

-1195 SDATTAQTMEDVPS
+1195 SEPTAAQTMEDVPS

-1214 VRCAALTSQSLQV
+1214 VRCAALSSQSLQV

-1242 GYKLVFEPIIDD
+1242 GYKLIFEPIIDD
-1254 IVPNKDE
+1254 IQPSKDE
-1261 VESRKTTALTTV
+1261 VESRKTTALTMV

-1289 HTRMGDGALSKPL
+1289 HTRMGDGVVSKPL
-1302 YCHTEEDVPEAPSDI
+1302 FCHSEEDVPEAPADI
-1317 KVVVSS
+1317 KVVSS
-1323 PQSLYVSWLPP
+1323 SSQSLYISWLPP
-1334 TEPNGVITKYSL
+1334 NEPNGVITKYSL

-1365 SQQAYYEAKN
+1365 SQQAYYEAKG

-1405 TNRVPARIISFGG
+1405 TNRIPARIISFGG

-1430 PCAAVG
+1430 PCTAVG
-1436 KPKREWFKADVALR
+1436 KPKREWFKSDVALR
-1450 QGGLHNSQLLDTGDL
+1450 QGGLHNSQLLDSGDL
-1465 IISSLQLADS
+1465 IISSLQLADG

-1487 TDRLTHM
+1487 TDRLTHT
-1494 LLVQVPPSAPVL
+1494 LIVQVPPTAPVL

-1530 TGYTLFYRRATGNT
+1530 TGYTLFYRRANGNT

-1556 ELKGLVCG
+1556 ELKGLMCG
-1564 STYQIHLNA
+1564 STYQIHLSA
-1573 HNKVGSSPA
+1573 QNKVGTSPT
-1582 SIMLH
+1582 STILH
-1587 VRTQGQAPGL
+1587 VRTQGQSPGH
-1597 PATTSLLA
+1597 PASTALLA
-1605 PNSTSVLIRLH
+1605 PNSTSLLVRLH
-1616 TWPDNGCPLMYFVLQ
+1616 SWPDNGCPLLYFVLQ

-1638 PDKEW
+1638 PDAEW
-1643 ILVSNALKPQRRVV
+1643 VLVSNALKPQRRIV
-1657 ISNLQSSTLY
+1657 INNLQPSTLY

-1673 HNVAGVSQAEFSFV
+1673 HNVAGISQAEFNFV

-1697 PEIVQRGQRGPSVFY
+1697 PEIMHRGRSGQTTVIFA
-1712 GNINL
+1712 NINL
-1717 LIPSIAA
+1717 LIPTIAA
-1724 VSGMICTI
+1724 VSGMFCTI
-1732 ALVIVCYRHKQSN
+1732 IMIIVCYRHMLKNAPPLAEQSQ
-1745 HIQKESLENRANSE
+1745 IQKESLENRANSE

-1796 SEAGN
+1796 SEAGGN
-1801 LSQPHHGGPAN
+1801 MSQPHHGGPAN

-1905 GRSRYHHQQ
+1905 GRSRA
-1914 YQFSTNT
+1914 
-1921 TPRHHNSN
+1921 
-1929 KSNNNISTN
+1929 
-1938 TVTNTNTGTSTSNPN
+1938 G
-1953 KILSPRNGTGNLK
+1953 ILRTLHPLQLQAECNLGAFHRTEDGGLGERIELAEVEVDVDTIK
-1966 SISSTFKSQ
+1966 KLKLGQRSSLWSRPSSTTSQ
-1975 DSIQCHIPTLVKS
+1975 L
-1988 PSISTQQ
+1988 QQ
-1995 QKQFHK
+1995 EH
-2001 QQQLQQQQQLNSK
+2001 QQQQQQQKHHQQQQQQHHQQQQQQQQQAPQQPHKRAHSK
-2014 SGQNQ
+2014 SPQPQ
-2019 TQNPTQTQCSSSNSS
+2019 
-2034 SLKQQQPLLIQP
+2034 QQQPLQQQRQQHSP
-2046 KLHQLEPTS
+2046 AP
-2055 THVNG
+2055 G
-2060 QELMGLDG
+2060 Q
-2068 GVSTLASVVPVTCM
+2068 
-2082 PPSSQSQFRPI
+2082 
-2093 PHKSIMPAH
+2093 K
-2102 EPHHNNHHQGGTAL
+2102 
-2116 LNPSTALLSSKFF
+2116 LLSEKSDYSISV
-2129 TAPTLPLPK
+2129 

>member
-1 MWISSRL
+1 MWISSRF
-8 FVICLLLRFD
+8 FVIFLLLHLD
-18 ATISEPFETHLRG
+18 TTCSEPFEAHLRG

-60 QPTIDW
+60 QPTVDW
-66 VHADGTAVT
+66 VHADGSAVT

-102 IHNTIY
+102 VHNTIY

-242 EHTSHVQVSQDEGA
+242 EHTAHVQVSQDEGA

-271 WYTQNGAGPLP
+271 WFTHNGAGPLP

-309 KCTASNVG
+309 KCTAGNVG

-328 ATPIQVEIAP
+328 ATPIQVEISP

-380 RIEDTLVVPRVS
+380 RVEDTLVVPRVS

-498 YSCIAENRAG
+498 YACIAENRAG
-508 RVEHAARL
+508 RVQHAARL

-580 QKHTDSGVYTCWA
+580 QKNSDSGVYTCWA

-611 PPRLSPFQTSILQ
+611 PPS
-624 LNMGDRASLTCSVV
+624 
-638 KGDLPL
+638 
-644 TMNWRKDSRPI
+644 
-655 DPTQHMSVKQVD
+655 
-667 QYNSILVIDNLGSD
+667 
-681 HTGNY
+681 
-686 SCVVR
+686 
-691 NSAAEVENSQALL
+691 
-704 VNVPPIIEPFVFQ
+704 IEPFAFQ
-717 DGLAEGMR
+717 EGLAEGMR

-733 RGDAPLKL
+733 RGDPPLKL
-741 IWLKDGEP
+741 IWLKDGDP

-856 TKLLGNGSMLLQH
+856 TKLLGNGSLLLQH

-904 SSTSRSVT
+904 SSTSRSVM

-923 TVSGDKPI
+923 AVSGDKPI
-931 NIVWMRSGKNTLNP
+931 NIVWLRSGKNTLNP

-978 YFCRATNL
+978 YFCRASNL

-992 LVQLQVQEPPQ
+992 LVQLQVQEPPL

-1014 SRSVNLKWQPK
+1014 SRSVNIKWQPK
-1025 AVSTGDVSKY
+1025 TMGTGDVTKY
-1035 IVEYREADPILFID
+1035 LVEFRESDRSLPPALFVE
-1049 QWQHIEVKDPPSY
+1049 QWQQIEVKDPPMF
-1062 NALIENLKP
+1062 NAMIENLKP

-1078 VIAEGNAGRSAPSQ
+1078 VIAEGSAGRSAPSQ

-1133 GDIQGYNVGYRLASS
+1133 GDIQGYNVGYKLSSS

-1153 NFTSVSGDGEGGN
+1153 NFTSVAGDYDGGN
-1166 GELLLSGLS
+1166 GELLLSGLA
-1175 KFARYSIVVQA
+1175 KFARYNVVVQA

-1195 SDATTAQTMEDVPS
+1195 SEPTGAQTMEDVPS

-1214 VRCAALTSQSLQV
+1214 VRCAALSSQSLQV

-1254 IVPNKDE
+1254 IQPSKDE
-1261 VESRKTTALTTV
+1261 VESRKTTALTMV

-1289 HTRMGDGALSKPL
+1289 HTRMGDGVVSKPL
-1302 YCHTEEDVPEAPSDI
+1302 FCHSEEDVPEAPADI
-1317 KVVVSS
+1317 KVVSS
-1323 PQSLYVSWLPP
+1323 SSQSLYISWLPP
-1334 TEPNGVITKYSL
+1334 NEPNGVITKYSL

-1365 SQQAYYEAKN
+1365 SQQAYYEAKG

-1418 PVVRPWRSTVTL
+1418 SVVRPWRSTVTL
-1430 PCAAVG
+1430 PCTAVG
-1436 KPKREWFKADVALR
+1436 KPKREWFKSDVALR
-1450 QGGLHNSQLLDTGDL
+1450 QGGMHNSQLLDSGDL
-1465 IISSLQLADS
+1465 IISSLQLADG

-1487 TDRLTHM
+1487 TDRLTHTLM
-1494 LLVQVPPSAPVL
+1494 VQVPPTAPVL

-1530 TGYTLFYRRATGNT
+1530 TGYTLFYRRTNGNT

-1564 STYQIHLNA
+1564 STYQIHLSA
-1573 HNKVGSSPA
+1573 QNKVGTSPT
-1582 SIMLH
+1582 STMLH
-1587 VRTQGQAPGL
+1587 VRTQGQSPGH
-1597 PATTSLLA
+1597 PASTALLA
-1605 PNSTSVLIRLH
+1605 PNSTSLLVRLH
-1616 TWPDNGCPLMYFVLQ
+1616 SWPDNGCPLLYFVLQ
-1631 YRAVTDD
+1631 YRAVTED
-1638 PDKEW
+1638 PDAEW
-1643 ILVSNALKPQRRVV
+1643 VLVSNALKPQRRIVV
-1657 ISNLQSSTLY
+1657 NNLTPSTLY

-1673 HNVAGVSQAEFSFV
+1673 HNVAGISQADFTFV

-1697 PEIVQRGQRGPSVFY
+1697 PEIVHRGHRGQTTVIFA
-1712 GNINL
+1712 NMNL

-1724 VSGMICTI
+1724 VSGMFCTI
-1732 ALVIVCYRHKQSN
+1732 IMVIVCYRHKQAN

-1796 SEAGN
+1796 SEAGGN
-1801 LSQPHHGGPAN
+1801 MSQPHHGGPAN

-1929 KSNNNISTN
+1929 KMNNNTTS
-1938 TVTNTNTGTSTSNPN
+1938 NTNTTATNTTATPSTSSNSN
-1953 KILSPRNGTGNLK
+1953 KILSPRGGNLK

-2001 QQQLQQQQQLNSK
+2001 QQLQ
-2014 SGQNQ
+2014 
-2019 TQNPTQTQCSSSNSS
+2019 SSSNAQHSSSSNPNSS
-2034 SLKQQQPLLIQP
+2034 SLKQQQPLLITP
-2046 KLHQLEPTS
+2046 KLHQLEAS
-2055 THVNG
+2055 NG

-2068 GVSTLASVVPVTCM
+2068 IGNSHSPLVACM
-2082 PPSSQSQFRPI
+2082 PPSSQFRPI

-2102 EPHHNNHHQGGTAL
+2102 EPPHHHQNHQQPHPQQQQQHPGTL
-2116 LNPSTALLSSKFF
+2116 LNPSTAMLSSKFF
-2129 TAPTLPLPK
+2129 TAPTLPK

>member
-1 MWISSRL
+1 MWISSRF
-8 FVICLLLRFD
+8 FVILLLLNLD
-18 ATISEPFETHLRG
+18 ATCSEPFEAHLRG

-60 QPTIDW
+60 QPTVDW
-66 VHADGTAVT
+66 VHADGSAVT

-102 IHNTIY
+102 VHNTIY

-139 VLSASRGCTAILRC
+139 VLSAARGCTAILRC

-242 EHTSHVQVSQDEGA
+242 EHTAHVQVSQDEGA

-271 WYTQNGAGPLP
+271 WFTHNGAGPLP

-309 KCTASNVG
+309 KCTAGNVG

-328 ATPIQVEIAP
+328 ATPIQVEISP

-380 RIEDTLVVPRVS
+380 RVEDTLVVPRVS

-498 YSCIAENRAG
+498 YACIAENRAG
-508 RVEHAARL
+508 RVQHAARL

-580 QKHTDSGVYTCWA
+580 QKNSDSGVYTCWA

-611 PPRLSPFQTSILQ
+611 PPS
-624 LNMGDRASLTCSVV
+624 
-638 KGDLPL
+638 
-644 TMNWRKDSRPI
+644 
-655 DPTQHMSVKQVD
+655 
-667 QYNSILVIDNLGSD
+667 
-681 HTGNY
+681 
-686 SCVVR
+686 
-691 NSAAEVENSQALL
+691 
-704 VNVPPIIEPFVFQ
+704 IEPFAFQ
-717 DGLAEGMR
+717 EGLAEGMR

-733 RGDAPLKL
+733 RGDPPLKL
-741 IWLKDGEP
+741 IWLKDGDP

-856 TKLLGNGSMLLQH
+856 TKILGNGSLLLQH

-904 SSTSRSVT
+904 SSTSRSVM

-923 TVSGDKPI
+923 AVSGDKPI

-978 YFCRATNL
+978 YFCRASNL

-992 LVQLQVQEPPQ
+992 LVQLQVQEPPL

-1014 SRSVNLKWQPK
+1014 SRSVNIKWQPK
-1025 AVSTGDVSKY
+1025 TLGTGDVTKY
-1035 IVEYREADPILFID
+1035 IVEFREADPLFVD
-1049 QWQHIEVKDPPSY
+1049 QWQQIEVKDPPHF
-1062 NALIENLKP
+1062 NAMIENLKP

-1078 VIAEGNAGRSAPSQ
+1078 VIAEGSAGRSAPSQ

-1133 GDIQGYNVGYRLASS
+1133 GDIQGYNVGYKLSSS

-1153 NFTSVSGDGEGGN
+1153 NFTSVSGDGDGGN
-1166 GELLLSGLS
+1166 GELLLSGLA
-1175 KFARYSIVVQA
+1175 KFARYTVVVQA

-1195 SDATTAQTMEDVPS
+1195 SEPTAAQTMEDVPS

-1214 VRCAALTSQSLQV
+1214 VRCAALSSQSLQV

-1242 GYKLVFEPIIDD
+1242 GYKLIFEPIIDD
-1254 IVPNKDE
+1254 IQPSKDE
-1261 VESRKTTALTTV
+1261 VESRKTTALTMV

-1289 HTRMGDGALSKPL
+1289 HTRMGDGVVSKPL
-1302 YCHTEEDVPEAPSDI
+1302 FCHSEEDVPEAPADI
-1317 KVVVSS
+1317 KVVSS
-1323 PQSLYVSWLPP
+1323 SSQSLYISWLPP
-1334 TEPNGVITKYSL
+1334 NEPNGVITKYSL

-1365 SQQAYYEAKN
+1365 SQQAYYEAKG

-1405 TNRVPARIISFGG
+1405 TNRIPARIISFGG

-1430 PCAAVG
+1430 PCTAVG
-1436 KPKREWFKADVALR
+1436 KPKREWFKSDVALR
-1450 QGGLHNSQLLDTGDL
+1450 QGGLHNSQLLDSGDL
-1465 IISSLQLADS
+1465 IISSLQLADG

-1487 TDRLTHM
+1487 TDRLTHT
-1494 LLVQVPPSAPVL
+1494 LIVQVPPTAPVL

-1530 TGYTLFYRRATGNT
+1530 TGYTLFYRRANGNT

-1556 ELKGLVCG
+1556 ELKGLMCG
-1564 STYQIHLNA
+1564 STYQIHLSA
-1573 HNKVGSSPA
+1573 QNKVGTSPT
-1582 SIMLH
+1582 STILH
-1587 VRTQGQAPGL
+1587 VRTQGQSPGH
-1597 PATTSLLA
+1597 PASTALLA
-1605 PNSTSVLIRLH
+1605 PNSTSLLVRLH
-1616 TWPDNGCPLMYFVLQ
+1616 SWPDNGCPLLYFVLQ
-1631 YRAVTDD
+1631 YRAVTED
-1638 PDKEW
+1638 PDAEW
-1643 ILVSNALKPQRRVV
+1643 VLVSNALKPQRRIVV
-1657 ISNLQSSTLY
+1657 NNLQPSTLY

-1673 HNVAGVSQAEFSFV
+1673 HNVAGISQAEFNFV

-1697 PEIVQRGQRGPSVFY
+1697 PEIMHRGRSGQTTVIFA
-1712 GNINL
+1712 NINL
-1717 LIPSIAA
+1717 LIPTIAA
-1724 VSGMICTI
+1724 VSGMFCTI
-1732 ALVIVCYRHKQSN
+1732 IMIIVCYRHMLKNAPPLAEQSQ
-1745 HIQKESLENRANSE
+1745 IQKESLENRANSE

-1796 SEAGN
+1796 SEAGGN
-1801 LSQPHHGGPAN
+1801 MSQPHHGGPAN

-1929 KSNNNISTN
+1929 KMNNNTTS
-1938 TVTNTNTGTSTSNPN
+1938 NTNTTATNTTATPSTSSNSN
-1953 KILSPRNGTGNLK
+1953 KILSPRGGNLK

-2001 QQQLQQQQQLNSK
+2001 QQLQNS
-2014 SGQNQ
+2014 SNNAQH
-2019 TQNPTQTQCSSSNSS
+2019 SSSNPNSS
-2034 SLKQQQPLLIQP
+2034 SLKQQQPLLITP
-2046 KLHQLEPTS
+2046 KLHQLEA
-2055 THVNG
+2055 NG
-2060 QELMGLDG
+2060 QELLGLDG
-2068 GVSTLASVVPVTCM
+2068 IGNSPLVACM
-2082 PPSSQSQFRPI
+2082 PPSSQFRPI

-2102 EPHHNNHHQGGTAL
+2102 EPPHHHNHSQQPHPHHQQQQPQQPQHPGTL
-2116 LNPSTALLSSKFF
+2116 LNPSTAMLSSKFF
-2129 TAPTLPLPK
+2129 TAPTLPK